1 MQHNLTASACFKYRS
16 QVHLNA
22 ASASAKMISRITH
35 SCRLASA
42 QAVCMSFISNAWR
55 RGLHARRSFGSPLT
69 TKWSPIA
76 GKRFTA
82 NSARPSMPTI
92 FRTLLLRA
100 NGLVYLRFQN
110 QRRTIWSW
118 SHFSARDRLWLDSL
132 CRAGK
137 RTYTLSLSTI
147 VWRVTFV
154 LVEVT
159 ITTSGWAISP
169 SQDSM
174 LT

>member
-1 MQHNLTASACFKYRS
+1 MQQNLTASACYNYLS
-16 QVHLNA
+16 QAHPNA
-22 ASASAKMISRITH
+22 ASASARMISRTTH
-35 SCRLASA
+35 FCRLASA
-42 QAVCMSFISNAWR
+42 QAVFTSFISNAWR
-55 RGLHARRSFGSPLT
+55 RGLHVRRSFGSPLT

-76 GKRFTA
+76 GRRFTA

-100 NGLVYLRFQN
+100 NGLVYLRFLN

-118 SHFSARDRLWLDSL
+118 SHFSARARLWLDSL

-137 RTYTLSLSTI
+137 RTYTWSLSTI
-147 VWRVTFV
+147 IWRVTFV
-154 LVEVT
+154 LAEVT
-159 ITTSGWAISP
+159 IMTSGWAISP

-174 LT
+174 PT